1 MLTCYMV
8 DLRPTLSSQ
17 LLLCL
22 RLSGKLLNINVT
34 QMSHTSHACIQYS
47 KSTQMLHTEHGRYSE
62 NQLHAASRCLSM
74 HELQPGSGNAT
85 LAMRLPMVPWVTM
98 PYLAGSSQHLACPAS

>member
-47 KSTQMLHTEHGRYSE
+47 KSTQMLHTEHGRYICSY
-62 NQLHAASRCLSM
+62 LY
-74 HELQPGSGNAT
+74 QPKNPGGMEKT
-85 LAMRLPMVPWVTM
+85 TQR
-98 PYLAGSSQHLACPAS
+98 